1 MVVAHVGGVPV
12 EEMLPMISAVGT
24 GLALTVTWV
33 VSRVRRPRGAR
44 HERPHDADTGV
55 PA

>member
-12 EEMLPMISAVGT
+12 EEMLPMVSAVGT

-33 VSRVRRPRGAR
+33 VARVRRPRSPCQS
-44 HERPHDADTGV
+44 RPDDAQRGV